1 MLLLLGLLFLL
12 ASETSSLAATNGP
25 CPSGWV
31 DGSWVGMGCLLFDS
45 NTTYTWEEASQY
57 CQTTANASLVEML
70 NVEQHDFV
78 KMELYILETHE
89 AIGSWWTSGL
99 DLGREGKWYWSSSL
113 YPVGEFM
120 WEMSQPDGGITQNY
134 MYISSLCEPA
144 MGNDY
149 INTSK
154 KFPLCQKK

>member
-1 MLLLLGLLFLL
+1 MLLLLGLLFLH
-12 ASETSSLAATNGP
+12 ASETTSVAATNGP

-31 DGSWVGMGCLLFDS
+31 DASWVGMGCLLFDS

-78 KMELYILETHE
+78 KMELEFLEDHE
-89 AIGSWWTSGL
+89 AYGFWWTSGL

-113 YPVGEFM
+113 YPVGEFV
-120 WEMSQPDGGITQNY
+120 WLAGEPSGRIGYNY
-134 MYISSLCEPA
+134 MSLYSGYEP
-144 MGNDY
+144 MGHDRT
-149 INTSK
+149 NTDAR
-154 KFPLCQKK
+154 FPLCQRK

>member
-31 DGSWVGMGCLLFDS
+31 DGSWVGMGCLLLNS

-78 KMELYILETHE
+78 KMELEFLEAHE
-89 AIGSWWTSGL
+89 DRGTWWTSGL
-99 DLGREGKWYWSSSL
+99 DLGREGEWYWSSSL

-120 WEMSQPDGGITQNY
+120 WETNEPNGGITQNY
-134 MYISSLCEPA
+134 MGIYSQYEP
-144 MGNDY
+144 MGYDN

-154 KFPLCQKK
+154 RFPLCQRK